1 MAKKKRRKLSRA
13 EARAEARRQKRQR
26 QIIWAVAGVIV
37 IAVVVVLIVIATSGG
52 ESAEV
57 VAAAP
62 LRDDIET
69 GVTAEGYPYRGSAD
83 APVTIVEVSDYNCS
97 HCATFNLDTAPL
109 VDEEMIATGRV
120 KYVVQP
126 FALWQESVP
135 VVESAVCAREQ
146 GGFWDFHHV
155 VFTNQGLF
163 SPQRPPGRSLL
174 RQFAEISGLNV
185 DEFQTCLDQGR
196 RDEVET
202 STRIARADLGVDS
215 TPTFFVNGV
224 ETHLLSGEESI
235 ATLRRAVQAAQAAGP
250 SEQ

>member
-37 IAVVVVLIVIATSGG
+37 VAVVVVLVVIATSVGG
-52 ESAEV
+52 SAEV

-83 APVTIVEVSDYNCS
+83 APVTIVEVSDYYCS
-97 HCATFNLDTAPL
+97 HCATYNLETAPL
-109 VDEEMIATGRV
+109 VDDELVATGRV

-135 VVESAVCAREQ
+135 IVESAVCAQEQ

-155 VFTNQGLF
+155 AFTNQGLF
-163 SPQRPPGRSLL
+163 PSKRSPARSLL
-174 RQFAEISGLNV
+174 HQLAEASGLNA
-185 DEFQTCLDQGR
+185 DEFQTCLEQGR
-196 RDEVET
+196 SDEVEA
-202 STRIARADLGVDS
+202 STRIARGELGVDS

-224 ETHLLSGEESI
+224 ETHLLRGEESI
-235 ATLRRAVQAAQAAGP
+235 DTLRKAVQAAQAAGP